1 MDLMNLPI
9 QLDNYIHDMKMHSEF
24 SSLRG
29 IGDLAKEL
37 VKTGRC
43 ASYIL
48 VYKLLTLAL
57 VLPVATASVE
67 RAFSAMKIVKTPL
80 RNKIGDQWLSDSM
93 LVYIERDVFAFIDN
107 EPIMRRFHGAL
118 FVHAKADGVTLSD
131 IKHSLYVPHY
141 VRSFFLLNGAQNYEG
156 TSRPLLAVQ
165 ATELADGIFIG
176 CTMNHTVV
184 DGTSFWHFF
193 NSWSEISRGSDS
205 VSKAPLLERSF
216 FYGTISTPIRIPI
229 FPNTLG
235 RDQVF
240 DDKVIDKI
248 NIPDA
253 VPLLKERIFHFSR
266 EKIAQ
271 LKAKAN
277 AETETENP
285 NRKISSL
292 QAVLA
297 HLWWSIIRIRI
308 GHGLHP
314 DKESSYRLIIGT
326 RSRLNPPL
334 PQQYFGNALQA
345 GTVTKKAGD
354 VLERGTGS
362 VAWEMNKMVALHTEE
377 KVRSFLECWL
387 GKASWGENWCWEQV
401 TWENF
406 SVCWR

>member
-1 MDLMNLPI
+1 
-9 QLDNYIHDMKMHSEF
+9 
-24 SSLRG
+24 
-29 IGDLAKEL
+29 
-37 VKTGRC
+37 
-43 ASYIL
+43 
-48 VYKLLTLAL
+48 
-57 VLPVATASVE
+57 
-67 RAFSAMKIVKTPL
+67 
-80 RNKIGDQWLSDSM
+80 
-93 LVYIERDVFAFIDN
+93 
-107 EPIMRRFHGAL
+107 
-118 FVHAKADGVTLSD
+118 
-131 IKHSLYVPHY
+131 
-141 VRSFFLLNGAQNYEG
+141 
-156 TSRPLLAVQ
+156 
-165 ATELADGIFIG
+165 
-176 CTMNHTVV
+176 MNHTVV

-205 VSKAPLLERSF
+205 VSKAHLLERSF

-248 NIPDA
+248 NIPA
-253 VPLLKERIFHFSR
+253 VVPLLKERIFHFSR

-377 KVRSFLECWL
+377 KVRSFLECWVREPEFMTVDNL
-387 GKASWGENWCWEQV
+387 TGKALVTSSSPQFDVYGNDFSWGRPVGVRTGAGNKSHGKI
-401 TWENF
+401 
-406 SVCWR
+406 SVFAGDEEGRLNYKYLS